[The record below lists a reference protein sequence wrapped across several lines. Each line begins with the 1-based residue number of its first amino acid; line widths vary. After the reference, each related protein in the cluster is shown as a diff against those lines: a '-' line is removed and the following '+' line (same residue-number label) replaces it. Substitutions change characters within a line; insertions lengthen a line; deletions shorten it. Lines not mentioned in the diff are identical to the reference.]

1 MHLVGYIVFPGF
13 GVMSFGAMS
22 VFEAANARVSTPHY
36 DLKLLS
42 EKGGPVRS
50 SSGVVVQ
57 TEAFSEAVFDTTIIG
72 GGGDMQFTPGLRRYL
87 QKAARV
93 SRRVAATCTGAFYLA
108 DAGLLDGLRVTVHWF
123 FAETFRREYPEVNLM
138 EDQLF
143 VVDGSVWTS
152 AGMTAGI
159 DQSLAMVEE
168 DLGSEVARK
177 VAKDLVLPFR
187 RVGGLSQSSAM
198 LEMESKSSR
207 VQEALTYARSHI
219 STSITVELMAKAAHL
234 SPRQFTR
241 VFRQETG
248 RSPAKAVER
257 LRVESARAQIQE
269 GQHSIEVIAR
279 QNGFRDRER
288 MRRAFVR
295 VFGEPPQSVRR
306 AAKAN
311 RRP

>member
-1 MHLVGYIVFPGF
+1 MRLVGYVVFPGF

-22 VFEAANARVSTPHY
+22 VFETANARLGTPQY
-36 DLKLLS
+36 DLRLLS
-42 EKGGPVRS
+42 ETGGPVRS

-57 TEAFSEAVFDTTIIG
+57 TEAFSDAVFDTTIIG
-72 GGGDMQFTPGLRRYL
+72 GGGVMQFTPGLRRYL
-87 QKAARV
+87 RKAARV
-93 SRRVAATCTGAFYLA
+93 SRRIAATCTGAFYLA
-108 DAGLLDGLRVTVHWF
+108 DAEVLDGRKVTTHWF
-123 FAETFRREYPEVNLM
+123 FAEAFRRGYPEANLV

-143 VVDGSVWTS
+143 VVDGSIWTS

-159 DQSLAMVEE
+159 DQALAMVEE
-168 DLGSEVARK
+168 DLGAQVARN

-198 LEMESKSSR
+198 LELEAKSGR
-207 VQEALTYARSHI
+207 VQEALAYARSHI
-219 STSITVELMAKAAHL
+219 GAPISVELMAKAANM

-241 VFRQETG
+241 VFKQETG

-257 LRVESARAQIQE
+257 LRVEIARAQIQE
-269 GQHSIEVIAR
+269 GRHPIEVIAR

-295 VFGEPPQSVRR
+295 VFGEPPQSIRR
-306 AAKAN
+306 ATKAN
-311 RRP
+311 GRP

>member
-1 MHLVGYIVFPGF
+1 
-13 GVMSFGAMS
+13 MSFGAMS

-36 DLKLLS
+36 DLRLLS
-42 EKGGPVRS
+42 ETGGPVRS
-50 SSGVVVQ
+50 SSGVIVQ

-87 QKAARV
+87 REAARM
-93 SRRVAATCTGAFYLA
+93 SRRIAATCTGAFYLA
-108 DAGLLDGLRVTVHWF
+108 DAGVLDGRRATTHWF
-123 FAETFRREYPEVNLM
+123 FADAFRRGYPEVTLV

-143 VVDGSVWTS
+143 VVDGSIWTS

-159 DQSLAMVEE
+159 DQALTMVEE
-168 DLGSEVARK
+168 DLGPEVARK
-177 VAKDLVLPFR
+177 VARDLVLPFR

-198 LEMESKSSR
+198 LEMETKSSR
-207 VQEALTYARSHI
+207 VQEALAYARSHI
-219 STSITVELMAKAAHL
+219 SARITVESMAKAANM

-241 VFRQETG
+241 VFKQETG

-257 LRVESARAQIQE
+257 LRVELARAQIQE
-269 GQHSIEVIAR
+269 GRHSLEVIAR

-295 VFGEPPQSVRR
+295 AFGEPPQSVRR
-306 AAKAN
+306 TARASG
-311 RRP
+311 RI

>member
-1 MHLVGYIVFPGF
+1 MRLVGYVVFPGF

-22 VFEAANARVSTPHY
+22 VFEAANARISTSQY

-42 EKGGPVRS
+42 ETGGPVRS

-93 SRRVAATCTGAFYLA
+93 SRRIAATCTGAFYLA
-108 DAGLLDGLRVTVHWF
+108 DAGLLDGRRVTVHWF
-123 FAETFRREYPEVNLM
+123 FAAAFRRDYPEVDLVD
-138 EDQLF
+138 DQLF
-143 VVDGSVWTS
+143 VVDGSIWTS

-159 DQSLAMVEE
+159 DQSLAMVAE
-168 DLGSEVARK
+168 DLGSEVARN

-187 RVGGLSQSSAM
+187 RAGGLSQSSAM
-198 LEMESKSSR
+198 LEMEPKSSR
-207 VQEALTYARSHI
+207 VQEALAYARNHI
-219 STSITVELMAKAAHL
+219 SASITVGLMAKAANM

-248 RSPAKAVER
+248 QSPAKAVER
-257 LRVESARAQIQE
+257 LRVEIARAQIQE
-269 GQHSIEVIAR
+269 GRHSIEVIAR
-279 QNGFRDRER
+279 QTGFRDRER

-295 VFGEPPQSVRR
+295 VFGEPPQSIRR

>member
-1 MHLVGYIVFPGF
+1 MRLIGYILFPGF

-22 VFEAANARVSTPHY
+22 VFEAANARVGAPHY
-36 DLKLLS
+36 DLRLLS
-42 EKGGPVRS
+42 ETGGPIRS

-87 QKAARV
+87 QKAARM
-93 SRRVAATCTGAFYLA
+93 SRRIAATCTGAFYLA
-108 DAGLLDGLRVTVHWF
+108 DADVLDGRRATTHWF
-123 FAETFRREYPEVNLM
+123 FADAFRGGYPEVTLV

-143 VVDGSVWTS
+143 VVDGSIWTS

-159 DQSLAMVEE
+159 DQALTMVEE
-168 DLGSEVARK
+168 DLGPEVAHN
-177 VAKDLVLPFR
+177 VARDLVLPFR

-198 LEMESKSSR
+198 LEMETKSGR
-207 VQEALTYARSHI
+207 VQEALAYARNHI
-219 STSITVELMAKAAHL
+219 SARITVESMAKAAKM

-248 RSPAKAVER
+248 RTPAKAVER
-257 LRVESARAQIQE
+257 LRVEIARAQIQE
-269 GQHSIEVIAR
+269 GRHSIEVIAR

-295 VFGEPPQSVRR
+295 VFGEPPQRVRR
-306 AAKAN
+306 TARASG
-311 RRP
+311 RI

>member
-1 MHLVGYIVFPGF
+1 MRLVGYIVFPGF

-36 DLKLLS
+36 AVKLLS
-42 EKGGPVRS
+42 ETGGPVRS

-57 TEAFSEAVFDTTIIG
+57 TEAFGEAVFDTTIIG
-72 GGGDMQFTPGLRRYL
+72 GGGDMRFTPGLRRYL
-87 QKAARV
+87 QKAARG

-123 FAETFRREYPEVNLM
+123 FAEVFRREYPEVNLV

-143 VVDGSVWTS
+143 VVDGSIWTS

-168 DLGSEVARK
+168 DLGPVVARN

-207 VQEALTYARSHI
+207 VQEALAYARSHI
-219 STSITVELMAKAAHL
+219 SAPLTVELMAKAAHL

-241 VFRQETG
+241 IFKQETG

-257 LRVESARAQIQE
+257 LRVEIARAQIQE
-269 GQHSIEVIAR
+269 AQHSIEVIAR

-288 MRRAFVR
+288 MRRAFLR
-295 VFGEPPQSVRR
+295 VFGEPPQTIRR